1 METLLKNKK
10 TKMLLDAVRTDN
22 YRMESLYSI
31 EEIIK
36 RGVQPQVLEAVVNRG
51 FLNPE
56 TFEMDLS
63 DIKSDEDINLL
74 IDFYIGTIFNSSSET
89 ELILNIY
96 EQEVPESFEPIL
108 TLLSEKVNPYFKY
121 DDMFFNIHITEFNQI
136 VTSYLGKKFEP
147 EEDDYCIELSK

>member
-1 METLLKNKK
+1 
-10 TKMLLDAVRTDN
+10 MLNRLTTDN
-22 YRMESLYSI
+22 YMMESAYSI

-36 RGVQPQVLEAVVNRG
+36 RGVQPQVLETVVNRG

-56 TFEMDLS
+56 TFKMDLS

-74 IDFYIGTIFNSSSET
+74 LDFYIGTIFNSSSET

-96 EQEVPESFEPIL
+96 EQELPECFEPVVSKLANI
-108 TLLSEKVNPYFKY
+108 TNPYFKY
-121 DDMFFNIHITEFNQI
+121 GKLYFHIHTTEYNQI
-136 VTSYLGKKFEP
+136 VTSCLGINFEP